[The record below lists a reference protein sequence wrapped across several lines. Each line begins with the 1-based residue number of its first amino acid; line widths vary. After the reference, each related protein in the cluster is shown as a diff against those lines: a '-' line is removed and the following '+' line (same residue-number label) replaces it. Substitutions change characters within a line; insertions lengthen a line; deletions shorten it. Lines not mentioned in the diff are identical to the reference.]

1 MVWGLKLPSGFGD
14 YFPDADFVGYSERL
28 KAYFENEMSPDEKAQ
43 YGEFLG
49 AGYVAH
55 VVENFNNEPG
65 TAHGDSPPFRPVAD
79 HEWPEKY
86 ELFKTYKT
94 LGSLFMMN
102 DRLLA
107 VDADFKDA
115 VERLDSGFHEFRPI
129 EVIMR
134 KGQAYPKQYYTM
146 LIGRFLNS
154 FDPAKSVEGSWRKP
168 SEKYE
173 QYFVFDSTK
182 KYMSGLAFSKRSIGD
197 AHLWRE
203 RRLPHP
209 EILFSDALKAEFDK
223 ANLRLPK
230 HVQMKEV

>member
-14 YFPDADFVGYSERL
+14 YFPDADFVGYDERL
-28 KAYFENEMSPDEKAQ
+28 KAYFENEMSPKEKAQ

-55 VVENFNNEPG
+55 VVGNFKYEPG
-65 TAHGDSPPFRPVAD
+65 TVHGDSTPFRPVAD

-86 ELFKTYKT
+86 ELFKTYRT

-102 DRLLA
+102 SQLLA

-115 VERLDSGFHEFRPI
+115 VERLDPGVHEFRPI

-146 LIGRFLNS
+146 LIGRYLDS
-154 FDPAKSVEGSWRKP
+154 FAPQKSTEGSWEKP
-168 SEKYE
+168 SELHEY
-173 QYFVFDSTK
+173 YLVSHNTK
-182 KYMSGLAFSKRSIGD
+182 KYMSGLAFSKCTIND

-203 RRLPHP
+203 RRLSRP